1 MKIQVS
7 KLKHHPKNKEIYTL
21 SSIEDLT
28 ESISQVGLLQ
38 PLIINQNNEIISG
51 NRRFVSIKKL
61 GWKEVEVEQ
70 RNISEKDERYL
81 LVHYNKQRVKTFREL
96 LNEYLVLKEYY
107 KVGQGKR
114 TDLTSVSPNK
124 GLNGRDKVSEQI
136 GISSSQLGKL
146 LFIHKHQPNHIDLLD
161 KGILTVNQS
170 YLQVSREVKESNSR
184 KETKN
189 NTSKSIPNTWRFYQK
204 SSDDMSELKDGEI
217 QTIFTSPPYWNKRL
231 YSENGGIGNEK
242 TSDEFVDNLSNHFND
257 CWRVLNDKGSF
268 FLNMGDTFYNG
279 NLQNIPHRVIIK
291 LQEKG
296 WILRNTIIWSKT
308 NPKPS
313 SSKSNLTPSYE
324 FIFHLTKSMDYDYY
338 RTLTPLNEKTKPSL
352 PPRHRST
359 NGKYSDSI
367 SPYLP
372 NIRGKNMGDYWNE
385 DIVRTSVA
393 NQKLEINGEH
403 PAPFPEQIVTLPIL
417 QTSKEGDVVLDPFC
431 GSGTVGRVCK
441 NLNRSFVG
449 YDLIKFV

>member
-1 MKIQVS
+1 MHWKI
-7 KLKHHPKNKEIYTL
+7 Y
-21 SSIEDLT
+21 
-28 ESISQVGLLQ
+28 
-38 PLIINQNNEIISG
+38 
-51 NRRFVSIKKL
+51 
-61 GWKEVEVEQ
+61 
-70 RNISEKDERYL
+70 
-81 LVHYNKQRVKTFREL
+81 
-96 LNEYLVLKEYY
+96 
-107 KVGQGKR
+107 
-114 TDLTSVSPNK
+114 SVSNH
-124 GLNGRDKVSEQI
+124 LQI
-136 GISSSQLGKL
+136 RN
-146 LFIHKHQPNHIDLLD
+146 FDEFFFR
-161 KGILTVNQS
+161 ILTVNQS
-170 YLQVSREVKESNSR
+170 YLQVSREVKESDSR

-189 NTSKSIPNTWRFYQK
+189 NTSNTIPNTWRFYQK
-204 SSDDMSELKDGEI
+204 SSDNMSELNDGEI
-217 QTIFTSPPYWNKRL
+217 QTIYTSPPYWNKRL

-242 TSDEFVDNLSNHFND
+242 TSEEFVNNLSNHFKD
-257 CWRVLNDKGSF
+257 CWRVLNDNGSF

-324 FIFHLTKSMDYDYY
+324 FIFHLTKTTDYDYY

-359 NGKYSDSI
+359 NGRYSDSI

-372 NIRGKNMGDYWNE
+372 NIKGKNMGDYWND

-393 NQKLEINGEH
+393 NQKLEIDGEH

-417 QTSKEGDVVLDPFC
+417 QTSKEGETVLDPFC
-431 GSGTVGRVCK
+431 GSGTVGRVCE
-441 NLNRSFVG
+441 NLKRNFVG
-449 YDLIKFV
+449 YDLMKFV